1 MSCNPS
7 FGGAHL
13 SSLSSLSPSQLAPR
27 GSLRPSHA
35 GIGKGTLVRE
45 VDALDGLC
53 GKICDKAG
61 IVFHVLN
68 RSKGPAVHVRPSS
81 LGSSFVTRWWL
92 TKA

>member
-1 MSCNPS
+1 M
-7 FGGAHL
+7 
-13 SSLSSLSPSQLAPR
+13 
-27 GSLRPSHA
+27 
-35 GIGKGTLVRE
+35 RE